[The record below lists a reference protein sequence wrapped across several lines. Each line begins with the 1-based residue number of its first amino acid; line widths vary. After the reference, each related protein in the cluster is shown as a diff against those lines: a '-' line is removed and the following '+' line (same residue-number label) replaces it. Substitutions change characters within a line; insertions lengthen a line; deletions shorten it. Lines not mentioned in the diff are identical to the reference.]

1 MGLPIQPANHPGGE
15 PGETGDHALLDT
27 IQRDKLAV
35 IGQMASSVAHEL
47 SNPLA
52 TIVASAQ
59 AILAFWPKP
68 GAPASGPS
76 QSRETWGPP
85 PDFVAQG
92 VPLRQLREDL
102 ELILTEARRAG
113 EIVHGL
119 LASAR
124 HHPPEWCIC
133 SIADVVRRTVALS
146 RHHLKLN
153 NISLQSPWFDPHE
166 GFPLWSR
173 MRGDANQ
180 LQQVLLNLIVNAQQ
194 AISSGKGYGTVRITL
209 APDGP
214 DRIVLTVEDDGP
226 GIPESLHAAI
236 FRPFYTTKPV
246 GKGTG
251 LGLSI
256 SAGIMESHGGSIAVE
271 SPPAGGAL
279 FRLILPSL
287 AATDRLAAPPQSTPA
302 DPAANPNSAD
312 IALLPGETVT
322 RLRRVLLVDD
332 EAGIRRSVSRL
343 LRRCGFQ
350 VTDVPG
356 AQPALHALQTGDF
369 DVVISD
375 LRMPGFSGEQF
386 YERIQTEFPHMVGR
400 VVFTSGDML
409 RDETQQFLTQSG
421 CPSLQKPYDLGEL
434 VRVLRSICP
443 ADDATAEDQ
452 RATA

>member
-1 MGLPIQPANHPGGE
+1 MGLPSQPVPRPADEALGSADP
-15 PGETGDHALLDT
+15 TLLDT

-68 GAPASGPS
+68 GAA
-76 QSRETWGPP
+76 GPP
-85 PDFVAQG
+85 LTTPDLVNQG

-133 SIADVVRRTVALS
+133 SLADVVRRTVALS

-153 NISLQSPWFDPHE
+153 NITLQSPWFDPLE

-194 AISSGKGYGTVRITL
+194 AITAGKGYGTVRITL

-226 GIPESLHAAI
+226 GIPDSLHTAI
-236 FRPFYTTKPV
+236 FRPFYTTKPA

-256 SAGIMESHGGSIAVE
+256 SAGIMEAHGGTIAVE
-271 SPPAGGAL
+271 TAETGGAR
-279 FRLILPSL
+279 FRLVLPSL
-287 AATDRLAAPPQSTPA
+287 AACDRMTAPANAREDSGTVSTEIGGGQPEPVA
-302 DPAANPNSAD
+302 R
-312 IALLPGETVT
+312 LL
-322 RLRRVLLVDD
+322 RVLLVDD
-332 EAGIRRSVSRL
+332 EVGIRRSVSRL

-356 AQPALHALQTGDF
+356 AQQALHALQAGTF

-375 LRMPGFSGEQF
+375 LRMPGCSGEQF
-386 YERIQTEFPHMVGR
+386 YQRIQTEFPQMAGR

-409 RDETQQFLTQSG
+409 RDETQRFLAESG

-434 VRVLRSICP
+434 VRVLRSLCP
-443 ADDATAEDQ
+443 ADEATSEAR

>member
-1 MGLPIQPANHPGGE
+1 MGLPSQPVPRPGDEALGS
-15 PGETGDHALLDT
+15 GDPALLDT

-59 AILAFWPKP
+59 AILAFWPRP
-68 GAPASGPS
+68 GHGAAPAA
-76 QSRETWGPP
+76 
-85 PDFVAQG
+85 PDFAAQG

-133 SIADVVRRTVALS
+133 SLADVVRRTVALS

-153 NISLQSPWFDPHE
+153 NISLQAPLFDPLE

-173 MRGDANQ
+173 LRGDANQ

-194 AISSGKGYGTVRITL
+194 AISSGKGYGAVRITL
-209 APDGP
+209 TPDGT

-226 GIPESLHAAI
+226 GIPENLREAI
-236 FRPFYTTKPV
+236 FRPFYTTKPA

-256 SAGIMESHGGSIAVE
+256 SAGIIEAHSGSIAVE
-271 SPPAGGAL
+271 TAESGGAR
-279 FRLILPSL
+279 FRLVLPSL
-287 AATDRLAAPPQSTPA
+287 AASDRMAAPPTPSEDTGAAPASTL
-302 DPAANPNSAD
+302 
-312 IALLPGETVT
+312 IATAGEPVT

-350 VTDVPG
+350 VTDVAG
-356 AQPALHALQTGDF
+356 GQQALHTMQTASF

-386 YERIQTEFPHMVGR
+386 FERIQTEFPHMASR

-409 RDETQQFLTQSG
+409 REETQRFLTESG

-434 VRVLRSICP
+434 VRVLRSLCP
-443 ADDATAEDQ
+443 ADDASPEDQ